1 MAKLSITQA
10 AKMAGISRQTLY
22 VKYINTGK
30 ISVEVV
36 NDKKSIDTSEIIRIF
51 NDVKLL
57 DVLDGKELQHVT
69 HENTSHD
76 KDKIIALLESQL
88 IKAEEREERLNIQV
102 TELLQQQTRLLEDK
116 TSKPRKKFLGIF

>member
-57 DVLDGKELQHVT
+57 DVLDGKELQHIT
-69 HENTSHD
+69 PENTSHD